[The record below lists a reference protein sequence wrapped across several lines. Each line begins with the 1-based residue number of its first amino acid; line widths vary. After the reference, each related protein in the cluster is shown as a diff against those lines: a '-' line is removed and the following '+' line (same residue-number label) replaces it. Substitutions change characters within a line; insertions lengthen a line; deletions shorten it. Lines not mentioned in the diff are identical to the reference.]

1 MPFATVLLVSH
12 FDRLCVMSLL
22 FAILRAMDE
31 NERMSI
37 WADRNLRE
45 CAVRVEASK
54 QYRFVAHGMYASCIF
69 SEISAELLLCNSD
82 LAAFQQ
88 LFVS

>member
-45 CAVRVEASK
+45 CTVSVEASK
-54 QYRFVAHGMYASCIF
+54 QYRFVAHGMHASCIF
-69 SEISAELLLCNSD
+69 LK
-82 LAAFQQ
+82 FQQ
-88 LFVS
+88 SCYYATLI

>member
-45 CAVRVEASK
+45 CTVSVEASK
-54 QYRFVAHGMYASCIF
+54 QYRYVAHGMHASCFF
-69 SEISAELLLCNSD
+69 SEISAELLFCNSD

-88 LFVS
+88 LFFS

>member
-45 CAVRVEASK
+45 CTVSVEASK
-54 QYRFVAHGMYASCIF
+54 QYRFVAHGMHASCIF
-69 SEISAELLLCNSD
+69 FLK
-82 LAAFQQ
+82 FQKSCYFAT
-88 LFVS
+88 LI